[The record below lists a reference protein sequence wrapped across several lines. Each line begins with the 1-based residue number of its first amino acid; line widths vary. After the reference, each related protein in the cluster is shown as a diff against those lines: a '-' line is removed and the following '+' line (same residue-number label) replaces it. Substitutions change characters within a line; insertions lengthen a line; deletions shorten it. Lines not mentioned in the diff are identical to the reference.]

1 MVEAYREH
9 ARRGVGDSVNARAGG
24 VAQSG
29 IRGERMIDCEF
40 DRRRFLQWTGAGM
53 FAAVSAQLSFES
65 LASAAGTSPLPANTP
80 ILVLVTLYGGNDGL
94 NTVVPFTDPIYQ
106 SARSNIALSSSQL
119 LPFTNSLAFNSSMPS
134 IKALYGQ
141 NNVAIVQ
148 GVSYPSPSLSHFSSM
163 AIWQSASLAG
173 VSSGWIGRWLDTQP
187 HSAFNAI
194 GVGSVLPP
202 ALVGEK
208 SVASMVDV
216 GGIQL
221 PWAPVASLLQRL
233 GRPSSSDVPLEAAAA
248 TSITDLFS
256 TASLL
261 GPLVTKSPT
270 GSLLGKQLSV
280 VSTLI
285 NANVPTRVWEVNLS
299 SFDTHSSEQG
309 DQNALLA
316 EVDSAIGAFMT
327 SISAGSR
334 SNDVTVMI
342 YSEFGRRVKSNG
354 SDGTDHG
361 TSAPV
366 LLIGNSVKGGLYG
379 EQPPLNTLDP
389 NGNLEVTTDFRAVYG
404 GLLHDVL
411 ATPVSDVIPGWN
423 TALSVH

>member
-1 MVEAYREH
+1 
-9 ARRGVGDSVNARAGG
+9 
-24 VAQSG
+24 
-29 IRGERMIDCEF
+29 MINCEF
-40 DRRRFLQWTGAGM
+40 DRRRFLQWTGAGI
-53 FAAVSAQLSFES
+53 FAAMSTELSFES
-65 LASAAGTSPLPANTP
+65 LASAAGDAPLPANTP

-94 NTVVPFTDPIYQ
+94 NTVVPFTDPVYE

-119 LPFTNSLAFNSSMPS
+119 LPFTDSLAFNSSMPS
-134 IKALYGQ
+134 ISALYGQ

-148 GVSYPSPSLSHFSSM
+148 GVSYPNPSLSHFSSM
-163 AIWQSASLAG
+163 AIWQSASLTG
-173 VSSGWIGRWLDTQP
+173 VSSGWIGRWLDKQP
-187 HSAFNAI
+187 HNAFNAI

-202 ALVGEK
+202 AFVGEK

-216 GGIQL
+216 SGIQL
-221 PWAPVASLLQRL
+221 PWGPAAPLLPRL
-233 GRPSSSDVPLEAAAA
+233 GRSSSSDVALEAAAA

-261 GPLVTKSPT
+261 GPLVPTSPT
-270 GSLLGKQLSV
+270 GSTLGQQLSLL
-280 VSTLI
+280 STLI

-299 SFDTHSSEQG
+299 SFDTHTGEQL

-316 EVDSAIGAFMT
+316 EVDAAIGAFMT
-327 SISAGSR
+327 SIGAGSR
-334 SNDVTVMI
+334 ANDVTVMI
-342 YSEFGRRVKSNG
+342 YSEFGRRVGSNA

-366 LLIGNSVKGGLYG
+366 LLIGNQVKGGLYG
-379 EQPPLNTLDP
+379 EQPPLGALDL
-389 NGNLEVTTDFRAVYG
+389 NGNLQVTTDFRSVYG

-411 ATPVSDVIPGWN
+411 ATPVSDIIPSWN